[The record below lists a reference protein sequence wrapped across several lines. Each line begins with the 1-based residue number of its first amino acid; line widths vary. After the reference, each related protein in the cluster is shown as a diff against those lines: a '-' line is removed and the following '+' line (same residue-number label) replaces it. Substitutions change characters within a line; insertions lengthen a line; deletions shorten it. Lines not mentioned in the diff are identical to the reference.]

1 VPNLWHWSKT
11 EIWLF
16 RIESL
21 IHLKITHK
29 YEMPFTFQQSFMT
42 MSAISQTRLA
52 IDFIFLT
59 RLTSRKLSPNSDL
72 INSNAV
78 LRNSTKLN
86 NLLSKSISIL
96 LFSYLFI
103 RHLTQVLL
111 LMLLRII
118 IIALYLKCFLNLEKL
133 KTWMSIIIKLLFDSF
148 FKKGVKYISFKV
160 ILSKIRFGAS
170 YHG

>member
-1 VPNLWHWSKT
+1 
-11 EIWLF
+11 
-16 RIESL
+16 
-21 IHLKITHK
+21 
-29 YEMPFTFQQSFMT
+29 MPFAFQQSFMT

-78 LRNSTKLN
+78 LRNSTKFN
-86 NLLSKSISIL
+86 NPLSKSKSIL

-133 KTWMSIIIKLLFDSF
+133 KTWISIIIKLFCLIHFLR
-148 FKKGVKYISFKV
+148 KV
-160 ILSKIRFGAS
+160 
-170 YHG
+170 